1 MKKIIALPIF
11 IFIIGA
17 CSAQTTNKDTTAPK
31 KELTKEEKAAQK
43 AKYEADLTA
52 AYKEAELT
60 EEQVASVKSVIDE
73 ANKKSNELKNNAA
86 LSEEDKKMAKK
97 VITDQKNA
105 KMKEIMGE
113 DKYRKYNEVRKRQ
126 KAATPAQ

>member
-1 MKKIIALPIF
+1 MKKIITSIALILF
-11 IFIIGA
+11 TGVCFSQA
-17 CSAQTTNKDTTAPK
+17 ANKDSIAPK

-60 EEQVASVKSVIDE
+60 EEQIASVKSVIDE

-113 DKYRKYNEVRKRQ
+113 DKYRKYNEVRKKQ
-126 KAATPAQ
+126 KAANPAQ